1 MATFCVCRSKR
12 GNKQEGCFFH
22 FPILNRVKTEH
33 VNTEIDLTE
42 MDFDEEEDGNI
53 LLLPVSSGLTIF

>member
-12 GNKQEGCFFH
+12 GKQAGRFH
-22 FPILNRVKTEH
+22 FPILNGVKTEH

-53 LLLPVSSGLTIF
+53 LLLPVSSGVTIF